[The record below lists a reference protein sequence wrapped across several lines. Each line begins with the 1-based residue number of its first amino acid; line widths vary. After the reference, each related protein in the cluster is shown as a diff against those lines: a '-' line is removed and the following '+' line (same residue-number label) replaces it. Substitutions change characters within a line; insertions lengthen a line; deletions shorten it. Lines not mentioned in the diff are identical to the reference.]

1 MERLFLSRN
10 LETQRTWVG
19 GGGGGGGLA
28 AGELDCQAWL
38 AQFQKQGS
46 LAPPE
51 SFGATIGEGQ
61 MSAAA
66 AVELIREKL
75 QGRCAA

>member
-10 LETQRTWVG
+10 LETQRTRV
-19 GGGGGGGLA
+19 GGGGGLA